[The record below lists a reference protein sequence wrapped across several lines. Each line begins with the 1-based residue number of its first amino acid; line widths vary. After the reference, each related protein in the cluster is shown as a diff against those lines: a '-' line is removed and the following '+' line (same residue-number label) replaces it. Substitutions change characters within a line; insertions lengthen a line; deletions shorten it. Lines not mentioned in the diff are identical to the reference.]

1 MNSNTALCTFVNTQ
15 TVNLPKFLT
24 LHELLSIVCF
34 CVRMI
39 PSGMAGQIISR
50 GKNIW
55 LVRIYLGRDDSGKR
69 IYLNKTIHGP
79 KKAAQAWLHQRLT
92 ERDAGVAVKPA
103 QQTLNDYLDRWLET
117 AARPRVRPK
126 TFVGYQNLLDRHIRP
141 ALGARPLSKIS
152 PLEVQQTFQAMQEK
166 GLSARTIEYARM
178 VLKQAFKQA
187 IQWRLLT
194 FNPCDGVQIPKR
206 ERPEMQAL
214 SPEQARRFLAV
225 ARSTRYGA
233 LFELALTTGLRPSEY
248 LALKWEDIDFE
259 RGTLSVVRSLDAE
272 PGGGYRLEETKTRN
286 SRRVVKLL
294 PNVLSALLE
303 HRQAQQQQREQAGER
318 WNEQGFVFTNES
330 GGPLDRHN
338 LAHRHFRKILEE
350 AGLPQIR
357 LYDLRHTAATL
368 ALSAGVPVKVVSE
381 MLGHSSVA
389 LTLDVYSHVLPH
401 MQEDAARKMAA
412 LLEATEREE
421 EGDRHTIG
429 TQSQSSMKR
438 KVM

>member
-1 MNSNTALCTFVNTQ
+1 MQNIASSLCVS
-15 TVNLPKFLT
+15 VCVLP
-24 LHELLSIVCF
+24 S
-34 CVRMI
+34 
-39 PSGMAGQIISR
+39 SMAGQIICR
-50 GKNIW
+50 GKNVW
-55 LVRIYLGRDDSGKR
+55 LVRIYLGRDESGKR

-79 KKAAQAWLHQRLT
+79 RKAAQAWLNQRLT

-103 QQTLNDYLDRWLET
+103 QQTLNEYLDRWLET
-117 AARPRVRPK
+117 AAKPKVRPK
-126 TFVGYQNLLDRHIRP
+126 TLLGYRNLLDCHIRP
-141 ALGARPLSKIS
+141 ALGARPLGKIS
-152 PLEVQQTFQAMQEK
+152 PLEVQQAFQTMQEK

-178 VLKQAFKQA
+178 ILKQAFRQA

-194 FNPCDGVQIPKR
+194 FNPCDGVPIPRR
-206 ERPEMQAL
+206 ERREMQAL

-225 ARSTRYGA
+225 ARGTRHGA

-294 PNVLSALLE
+294 PGVLSALVE
-303 HRQAQQQQREQAGER
+303 HRQAQQRQREEAGER
-318 WNEQGFVFTNES
+318 WKEQGFVFTNEL
-330 GGPLDRHN
+330 GGPLERHN
-338 LAHRHFRKILEE
+338 LAHRHLRKILEE

-389 LTLDVYSHVLPH
+389 LTLDFYSHVLPH
-401 MQEDAARKMAA
+401 MQEDAARRMAA
-412 LLEATEREE
+412 LLEDSGGEE
-421 EGDRHTIG
+421 ASRRHTIG
-429 TQSQSSMKR
+429 TQPVKIPKR
-438 KVM
+438 NVM

>member
-1 MNSNTALCTFVNTQ
+1 ML
-15 TVNLPKFLT
+15 
-24 LHELLSIVCF
+24 
-34 CVRMI
+34 

-50 GKNIW
+50 GKNVW
-55 LVRIYLGRDDSGKR
+55 LVRFYLGRDEAGKR

-79 KKAAQAWLHQRLT
+79 RKAAQAWLNQRLT

-103 QQTLNDYLDRWLET
+103 QQTLNEYLDRWLET
-117 AARPRVRPK
+117 AAKPRVRPK
-126 TFVGYQNLLDRHIRP
+126 TLVGYQSVLDCHIRP
-141 ALGARPLSKIS
+141 ALGSRPLSKIT
-152 PLEVQQTFQAMQEK
+152 PLEVQQAFQAMQEK

-178 VLKQAFKQA
+178 ILKQAFKQA

-194 FNPCDGVQIPKR
+194 FNPCDGVPIPRR
-206 ERPEMQAL
+206 ERREMQAL

-225 ARSTRYGA
+225 VRGTRYGA

-294 PNVLSALLE
+294 PGVLSALVE
-303 HRQAQQQQREQAGER
+303 HRQAQQRQREEAGER
-318 WNEQGFVFTNES
+318 WREQGFVFTNGQ
-330 GGPLDRHN
+330 GGPLDGHN
-338 LAHRHFRKILEE
+338 LARRHLPRILEE

-401 MQEDAARKMAA
+401 MQEDAARRMAA
-412 LLEATEREE
+412 LL
-421 EGDRHTIG
+421 GDSGDDLAAKRHTTG
-429 TQSQSSMKR
+429 TQSVAILKGN
-438 KVM
+438 VT

>member
-1 MNSNTALCTFVNTQ
+1 
-15 TVNLPKFLT
+15 
-24 LHELLSIVCF
+24 
-34 CVRMI
+34 
-39 PSGMAGQIISR
+39 MAGQIISR

-55 LVRIYLGRDDSGKR
+55 LVRIYLGRDDGGKR

-117 AARPRVRPK
+117 AAKPRVRPK

-141 ALGARPLSKIS
+141 ALGARPLSKIT

-225 ARSTRYGA
+225 ARGTRYGA
-233 LFELALTTGLRPSEY
+233 LFELALTTGLRPSEC

-259 RGTLSVVRSLDAE
+259 RGTLSVVRSLDA
-272 PGGGYRLEETKTRN
+272 
-286 SRRVVKLL
+286 
-294 PNVLSALLE
+294 
-303 HRQAQQQQREQAGER
+303 
-318 WNEQGFVFTNES
+318 
-330 GGPLDRHN
+330 
-338 LAHRHFRKILEE
+338 
-350 AGLPQIR
+350 
-357 LYDLRHTAATL
+357 
-368 ALSAGVPVKVVSE
+368 
-381 MLGHSSVA
+381 
-389 LTLDVYSHVLPH
+389 
-401 MQEDAARKMAA
+401 
-412 LLEATEREE
+412 
-421 EGDRHTIG
+421 
-429 TQSQSSMKR
+429 
-438 KVM
+438 

>member
-1 MNSNTALCTFVNTQ
+1 
-15 TVNLPKFLT
+15 
-24 LHELLSIVCF
+24 
-34 CVRMI
+34 
-39 PSGMAGQIISR
+39 MAGQIISR
-50 GKNIW
+50 GKNVW
-55 LVRIYLGRDDSGKR
+55 LVRIYLGRDEAGKR

-79 KKAAQAWLHQRLT
+79 RKAAQAWLNQRLT

-103 QQTLNDYLDRWLET
+103 QQTLNEYLDRWLET
-117 AARPRVRPK
+117 AAKLKVRPK
-126 TFVGYQNLLDRHIRP
+126 TLVGYQSVLDCHIRP
-141 ALGARPLSKIS
+141 ALGSRPLSKIT
-152 PLEVQQTFQAMQEK
+152 PLEVQQAFQAMQEK

-178 VLKQAFKQA
+178 ILKQAFKRA

-194 FNPCDGVQIPKR
+194 FNPCDGVPIPRR
-206 ERPEMQAL
+206 ERREMQAL

-225 ARSTRYGA
+225 VRGTRYGA

-294 PNVLSALLE
+294 PGVLSALVE
-303 HRQAQQQQREQAGER
+303 HRQAQQRQREEAGER
-318 WNEQGFVFTNES
+318 WNEQGFVFTNGQ
-330 GGPLDRHN
+330 GGPLDGHN
-338 LAHRHFRKILEE
+338 LARRHLPRILEE

-412 LLEATEREE
+412 LL
-421 EGDRHTIG
+421 GDSGGDQGPKRHTIG
-429 TQSQSSMKR
+429 SPPVAILKGNVT
-438 KVM
+438 